1 MLIKK
6 VFFILLTLFFL
17 SGCLATRNNNN
28 NSLVNQNQS
37 INVANQEEI
46 ESQYQAKVREVLNT
60 YWLNGEISSLKGKIL
75 DLRAPAKYLD
85 FHFNLVVA
93 LEFLEQGKTQA
104 DNQKI
109 KQGEEKINRL
119 KNDYPWIYGPN
130 QP

>member
-1 MLIKK
+1 MKKFRKLFLVLILP
-6 VFFILLTLFFL
+6 VIF
-17 SGCLATRNNNN
+17 SGCLFRNKAIESTAADDQNEEKISGRQQEKSYEE
-28 NSLVNQNQS
+28 SLPKILQLFFENQNH
-37 INVANQEEI
+37 
-46 ESQYQAKVREVLNT
+46 L
-60 YWLNGEISSLKGKIL
+60 GLKEKIL
-75 DLRAPAKYLD
+75 ELRAPAKYLD

-93 LEFLEQGKTQA
+93 LELIEQGKTQA